1 MAVTVGEKAPG
12 IELSASTGDVL
23 SLERYRGEK
32 PVVLL
37 FFPLAFSPVCTNE
50 LIAMRDDY
58 ESFEEIGAEVIALSV
73 DSHFTLKAWAE
84 QLELQFPLLSDFN
97 REAVSEF
104 GTLYEDYYG
113 MRGVSKRAAFVV
125 DVDGTVRYSWVSED
139 SDQLPPFDEIKEAL
153 RKTTI

>member
-1 MAVTVGEKAPG
+1 MAVTVGENAPD
-12 IELSASTGDVL
+12 IALAASTEDL
-23 SLERYRGEK
+23 ISLERYRGEK

-37 FFPLAFSPVCTNE
+37 FFPLAFSPVCTSE

-58 ESFEEIGAEVIALSV
+58 ESFEEIGAEVMAISV

-97 REAVSEF
+97 KEASCEF

-113 MRGVSKRAAFVV
+113 MKGVSKRAAFVI
-125 DVDGTVRYSWVSED
+125 DVDGTVRYRWVSED
-139 SDQLPPFDEIKEAL
+139 SGQLPPFDDIKEAL
-153 RKTTI
+153 KKATT